1 MKKRAITGIVF
12 VAVLLLSVF
21 AYQGVFLV
29 VLFGFFGVVGT
40 WEYYQMLLKNSNV
53 IPHRFYGL
61 FLAFFSYLFL
71 VGSFIFNLPS
81 FYFWLFFPFLFVPFL
96 TELFRKNEAP
106 FTNLLHV
113 IAPVLYVIVP
123 MALFVRLGF
132 VDGNYNYILILS
144 FLLMQWANDT
154 GAYLSGYFFGKKKLF
169 ERISPNKTWEGAIGG
184 AILTVL
190 VGIVSWYFF
199 KEYTIAMYVGFAV
212 IIATVGSLGDLVQ
225 SMLKRS
231 LNVKDSGKLMPG
243 HGGVL
248 DRFDGLILASPF
260 IYAWFVFV
268 ENILR

>member
-12 VAVLLLSVF
+12 VSVLLFSVF
-21 AYQGVFLV
+21 AHQGVFLII
-29 VLFGFFGVVGT
+29 LFGFFGVVGT

-61 FLAFFSYLFL
+61 FLSFFSYLYL
-71 VGSFIFNLPS
+71 IGSFIFKLPDY
-81 FYFWLFFPFLFVPFL
+81 YFWLFFPFLFIPFL

-132 VDGNYNYILILS
+132 IEDEYNFILILS

-184 AILTVL
+184 AILTVV
-190 VGIVSWYFF
+190 VGVLCWYFYRIYAI
-199 KEYTIAMYVGFAV
+199 ELYLGFAI

-260 IYAWFVFV
+260 IYGWYILV
-268 ENILR
+268 ENIL

>member
-21 AYQGVFLV
+21 AYNGVFLLT
-29 VLFGFFGVVGT
+29 LFGFFGVVGT
-40 WEYYQMLLKNSNV
+40 WEYYQMLLKNSSV

-61 FLAFFSYLFL
+61 FLSLFSYIFL
-71 VGSFIFNLPS
+71 VASFIYNLPS
-81 FYFWLFFPFLFVPFL
+81 FYFWIFFPFLFVPFL

-132 VDGNYNYILILS
+132 VNGSYDYTLILS

-169 ERISPNKTWEGAIGG
+169 ERISPNKTWEGAFGG
-184 AILTVL
+184 AALTVL
-190 VGIVSWYFF
+190 IGLVCWYCF
-199 KEYTIAMYVGFAV
+199 KHYNVELYIGFAI
-212 IIATVGSLGDLVQ
+212 IIAIVGSLGDLVQ

-260 IYAWFVFV
+260 IYAWIVFV
-268 ENILR
+268 ENILN